1 MTDKKDRLTKLEEQR
16 ARINAQIQRVKA
28 REQKQTSRDDTRRK
42 VLVGAL
48 VLGRVQSKLMSREQL
63 LADLDPFL
71 TRDND
76 RALFDLP
83 PLPKTE
89 ETATSSPEDAT
100 KAGDSGS

>member
-1 MTDKKDRLTKLEEQR
+1 MKDKKDRIIELEEQR

-28 REQKQTSRDDTRRK
+28 REQKRTSRDDTRRK

-48 VLGRVQSKLMSREQL
+48 ILGRVENKLMSREQL

-71 TRDND
+71 IRDND

-83 PLPKTE
+83 PLPKAE
-89 ETATSSPEDAT
+89 ETATTNPGDAT